1 MVLFGGA
8 ICAEPDRMRTRG
20 RLIRWWPVAL
30 LAIAMTAWAHDHTVA
45 QRSRGAGEAIAL
57 NLQGAIGPATA
68 DYLLQGFAA
77 AAERNAAVI
86 ILRIDTPGGLDTAM
100 RDIIRGILASPVP
113 VIAYV
118 SPSGARAASAGT
130 YILYASHLAAMAPGT
145 NLGAATPVAL
155 GGVFGG
161 SQDRDSKPD
170 DAKKAPA
177 DAHSRKAINDA
188 VAYVRGL
195 AELRGRNADWAE
207 QAVREAASLPATEA
221 LAKGVIDLVAG
232 SQQELL
238 AKADGRTVTLG
249 EEQRT
254 LNTAG
259 LAVVAIEPD
268 WRAQL
273 LAVLTNPNIAYLLLL
288 GGLYGLLFEFINPG
302 AVAPGVIGGIALLV
316 GLYSLNLL
324 PVNYAGAALVL
335 LGVALMVAEAFLP
348 SFGIVGI
355 GGIAAFAIGS
365 LLMFDA
371 GVPGFAIAWPVVVAA
386 TIASAAF
393 LLLGLSVGWRAHR
406 RAVVTGERA
415 LIGRLG
421 RVVQWNGDCGQVHVH
436 GENWHAESDANLS
449 PGDSIRIVARKD
461 LTLVIEPASRPAP
474 QR

>member
-1 MVLFGGA
+1 VTF
-8 ICAEPDRMRTRG
+8 
-20 RLIRWWPVAL
+20 
-30 LAIAMTAWAHDHTVA
+30 AIAAWPHNDTIA

-57 NLQGAIGPATA
+57 NLRGAIGPATA

-77 AAERNAAVI
+77 AAERKAAVV

-100 RDIIRGILASPVP
+100 RDIIRGILASSVP

-155 GGVFGG
+155 GGGLFGG
-161 SQDRDSKPD
+161 GQERDGKPD
-170 DAKKAPA
+170 DAKKAPT
-177 DAHSRKAINDA
+177 DAHSRKSVNDA
-188 VAYVRGL
+188 VAYIRGL
-195 AELRGRNADWAE
+195 ADLRGRNADWAE
-207 QAVREAASLPATEA
+207 QAVREAASLPASEA

-238 AKADGRTVTLG
+238 AKADGRTVTIG

-259 LAVVAIEPD
+259 LAVVALEPD
-268 WRAQL
+268 WRSQL

-288 GGLYGLLFEFINPG
+288 AGLYGLLFEFINPG
-302 AVAPGVIGGIALLV
+302 AVAPGVIGGIALLL

-355 GGIAAFAIGS
+355 GGIVAFAIGS

-371 GVPGFAIAWPVVVAA
+371 GVPGFAVAWPVVVAA

-393 LLLGLSVGWRAHR
+393 LLLGLGVGWRAHR
-406 RAVVTGERA
+406 RAVVTGEPA
-415 LIGRLG
+415 LIGRIG
-421 RVVQWNGDCGQVHVH
+421 RVVHWNGNSGQVHVH
-436 GENWHAESDANLS
+436 GENWSAESDASVS
-449 PGDSIRIVARKD
+449 PGDSVRIVARKD
-461 LTLVIEPASRPAP
+461 LTLVIEPATHPPS